1 MKDFL
6 VTIENETR
14 KTDKLPETRDD
25 GVLDNYFCEKCGVR
39 FEICTCKK
47 VCEEHK

>member
-6 VTIENETR
+6 STIENETSKR
-14 KTDKLPETRDD
+14 DNLPETRDD

-39 FEICTCKK
+39 FEICTCEKDR
-47 VCEEHK
+47 EENK